1 MINELEQKFKD
12 IQSFVK
18 TSFEELEPLKDS
30 ITIQDSWKRPEGGGG
45 ITNVMTE
52 GDFFD
57 NCAINFS
64 SIFGKELPNA
74 ALAKS
79 LNKEAKHGYRA
90 MGISVISH
98 PKNPHIPTSHMNV
111 RLFAILDKNKEISD
125 WWIGGG
131 YDLTPF
137 IPYKEDII
145 EWHNSA
151 KQLLDQ
157 YGPNFYKDFS
167 ENCNNYFNIPHRN
180 ERRGVG
186 GIFFDDL
193 KDFPSTQE
201 GLSFLKEISATYSKS
216 YINIA
221 NKRKEMSYDESQKE
235 FQLIRRGR
243 YVEFNLLYDRGTL
256 FGLQSKGRIESIL
269 ASLPASVRWSYKKS
283 KEYKSNEEK
292 LLEVINRDWNV

>member
-1 MINELEQKFKD
+1 MSNKIERRFLEIQGMILDGLLTLESKKNRKPIVD
-12 IQSFVK
+12 NWKSKIGKGK
-18 TSFEELEPLKDS
+18 TCVIENGSVFEKAVV
-30 ITIQDSWKRPEGGGG
+30 T
-45 ITNVMTE
+45 
-52 GDFFD
+52 
-57 NCAINFS
+57 FS
-64 SIFGKELPNA
+64 SVSGKNLPASSGMSANI
-74 ALAKS
+74 
-79 LNKEAKHGYRA
+79 NKIHKFEA
-90 MGISVISH
+90 MGVSVICH
-98 PKNPHIPTSHMNV
+98 PKNPKAPTSHFNV
-111 RLFAILDKNKEISD
+111 RTFMIFDKKGIQN

-131 YDLTPF
+131 CDLTPF
-137 IPYKEDII
+137 LPYKSDITL
-145 EWHNSA
+145 WHRSLKSMFDPLN
-151 KQLLDQ
+151 KT
-157 YGPNFYKDFS
+157 FYKKFAKECDK
-167 ENCNNYFNIPHRN
+167 YFFLPHRK

-193 KDFPSTQE
+193 KNFPSIQE

>member
-1 MINELEQKFKD
+1 MIYELEEKFKE

-18 TSFEELEPLKDS
+18 TSFENLEPLKD
-30 ITIQDSWKRPEGGGG
+30 TVTTHESWKRPEGGGG
-45 ITNVMTE
+45 ITNVMAG

-64 SIFGKELPNA
+64 SIFGKDLPNA

-111 RLFAILDKNKEISD
+111 RFFAILNKNKEISD

-137 IPYKEDII
+137 IPYEEDII
-145 EWHNSA
+145 DWHNSA
-151 KQLLDQ
+151 KQLLNQ

-193 KDFPSTQE
+193 KDFSSIEQ
-201 GLSFLKEISATYSKS
+201 GLSFLKEISDTYIIS
-216 YINIA
+216 YLSIIN
-221 NKRKEMSYDESQKE
+221 NRKESSYDEIQKE
-235 FQLIRRGR
+235 FQLLRRGR

-256 FGLQSKGRIESIL
+256 FGLQSNGRIESIL
-269 ASLPASVRWSYKKS
+269 ASLPANAKWSYKKS
-283 KEYKSNEEK
+283 KEYKSSEEK
-292 LLEVINRDWNV
+292 LLEFINRDWNV

>member
-18 TSFEELEPLKDS
+18 TSFEQLEPLKDS

-79 LNKEAKHGYRA
+79 LNKEAKYGYRA

-111 RLFAILDKNKEISD
+111 RLFSILDKNKEISD

-137 IPYKEDII
+137 IPYEEDII

-151 KQLLDQ
+151 KKVLDQ

-193 KDFPSTQE
+193 KDFPSPKE
-201 GLSFLKEISATYSKS
+201 GLSFLKEISATFTKS

-221 NKRKEMSYDESQKE
+221 NKRKEISYDESQKE

-283 KEYKSNEEK
+283 KEYKFSEKK